1 MADAT
6 MADAPPPP
14 PRNTHAQLDRQRP
27 QIAIL
32 DFGSQFSHLI
42 ARRVREANVYCE
54 LYSCLVEASVLES
67 KQVVGVILSGGPASV
82 YEAGAP
88 HVSEGVWRL
97 IERDALPVLGI
108 CYGMQELAHHFGGV
122 VQPGAKR
129 EFGKAAVRRAAGGGA
144 ETGGLLGGLPDEFIV
159 WMSHGDKVQA
169 AELSTTWGCA
179 RVYITRP

>member
-1 MADAT
+1 MA
-6 MADAPPPP
+6 ADAPPPP

-144 ETGGLLGGLPDEFIV
+144 ETGGLLGGLPDEFVV
-159 WMSHGDKVQA
+159 WMSHGDKV
-169 AELSTTWGCA
+169 T
-179 RVYITRP
+179 RVPRRRRGRRG

>member
-1 MADAT
+1 MA
-6 MADAPPPP
+6 ADAPPPP

-88 HVSEGVWRL
+88 HVSEGVWQL
-97 IERDALPVLGI
+97 IERAKLPVLGI
-108 CYGMQELAHHFGGV
+108 CYGMQELARHFEKSP
-122 VQPGAKR
+122 PGHGPQSILHLGNR
-129 EFGKAAVRRAAGGGA
+129 EALRLGKK
-144 ETGGLLGGLPDEFIV
+144 EEDNLSLT
-159 WMSHGDKVQA
+159 KVTF
-169 AELSTTWGCA
+169 L
-179 RVYITRP
+179 